1 MIQKN
6 IFIIMIISTLSCTE
20 KTAFEDETIS
30 KERVR
35 IETGKDVE
43 IIYSDSAHIKARVT
57 APDLLYFTDKNN
69 PKQEFTHGVKAFFY
83 DLAEQQQSVLV
94 GKYAIRAEQK
104 GITIIRDSVIWESTV
119 EGRLETSELV
129 WDERTNIISTE
140 KPVTI
145 RQKGQIIHG
154 IGFKTDEKL
163 QRWRINVPTGQMKI
177 DDITKSLQ

>member
-1 MIQKN
+1 MIKKIIYLALIIN
-6 IFIIMIISTLSCTE
+6 ILSCAD
-20 KTAFEDETIS
+20 KTAIEDETIS

-35 IETGKDVE
+35 IETGNDVE
-43 IIYSDSAHIKARVT
+43 IIYSDSAHVKARVT
-57 APDLLYFTDKNN
+57 APVLKYFTDKSS
-69 PKQEFTHGVKAFFY
+69 PKQEFTQGVKAFFY
-83 DLAEQQQSVLV
+83 DLAEQQQSILV

-104 GITIIRDSVIWESTV
+104 GLTVIRDSVVWESAL

-129 WDERTNIISTE
+129 WDEKTNIISTE

-163 QRWRINVPTGQMKI
+163 QKWRINVPTGQMKV
-177 DDITKSLQ
+177 DDITKSF